1 MKYYIAS
8 SFQNKENVQAVSQ
21 FLSSKGHV
29 NTYDWT
35 LNERANTIEQLERIG
50 ILEKQAVADCDLF
63 ILYLPGGKGSHV
75 ELGLALAYGKKVIIY
90 REKAFSP
97 EEASSFYY
105 VEGVN
110 HVFGDLEKLFTE
122 IHLIE
127 ETRKLF

>member
-21 FLSSKGHV
+21 YLFSKGHV

-35 LNERANTIEQLERIG
+35 LNERANTVEQLERIG
-50 ILEKQAVADCDLF
+50 TLEKQAVADCDLF

-75 ELGLALAYGKKVIIY
+75 ELGLALAYGKKVIMY

-105 VEGVN
+105 VEGVH
-110 HVFGDLEKLFTE
+110 HVIGGLEKLF
-122 IHLIE
+122 
-127 ETRKLF
+127 KLF